1 MQGEAQTAG
10 ECKALEVKLDGTA
23 QDLEGEKRRKTFWKA
38 LAIVVICIC
47 LYQKKSSAVWLPVA
61 DSQQM
66 CVMASDWWGF
76 KVQAFY
82 PVWTKPT
89 GQAEEYSEQ
98 WCIKY
103 PDNIWRIFYGGQG
116 ELPAY
121 NYPPTNYSTY
131 F

>member
-1 MQGEAQTAG
+1 MQSEAQTS
-10 ECKALEVKLDGTA
+10 EESKALEVKLAETQQG
-23 QDLEGEKRRKTFWKA
+23 LEREKRRKTFWKA
-38 LAIVVICIC
+38 FAIIVVCVC
-47 LYQKKSSAVWLPVA
+47 LYQKKSGAIWMPVA

-66 CVMASDWWGF
+66 CVKASDWWGL

-89 GQAEEYSEQ
+89 GQTEEYSEQ

-103 PDNIWRIFYGGQG
+103 PDNSWRFFYGGNG

-121 NYPPTNYSTY
+121 NYPPTNSSTY